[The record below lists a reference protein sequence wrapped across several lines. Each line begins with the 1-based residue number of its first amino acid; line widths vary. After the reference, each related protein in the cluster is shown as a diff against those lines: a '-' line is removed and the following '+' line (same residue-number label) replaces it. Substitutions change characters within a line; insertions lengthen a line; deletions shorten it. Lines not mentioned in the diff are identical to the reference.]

1 MRRLDLIGGY
11 IDYVL
16 AQICALQFWVR
27 AGEDREQAMK
37 DYVALCLRG
46 GEAPF
51 LDLAR
56 SAGLNSPF
64 EKEAVLEVVHRARS
78 ELGD

>member
-1 MRRLDLIGGY
+1 MQTQPPGVQGGH
-11 IDYVL
+11 
-16 AQICALQFWVR
+16 ALSDQP
-27 AGEDREQAMK
+27 GEDREQAMK

-56 SAGLNSPF
+56 SAGLKSPF
-64 EKEAVLEVVHRARS
+64 EKETVLEVVHRARS